1 MYKHNLINLNF
12 FSNQS
17 IQEKIRQEIYE
28 VIGKERQPSLS
39 DRHQMHYTEA
49 TLLEIQRTA
58 TGVFGK

>member
-1 MYKHNLINLNF
+1 M
-12 FSNQS
+12 
-17 IQEKIRQEIYE
+17 RQEIYE